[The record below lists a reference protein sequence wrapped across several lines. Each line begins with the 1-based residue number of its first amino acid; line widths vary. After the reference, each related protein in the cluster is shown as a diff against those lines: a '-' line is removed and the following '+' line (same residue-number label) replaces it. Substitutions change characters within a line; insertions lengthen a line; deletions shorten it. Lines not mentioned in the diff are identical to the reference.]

1 MQLGDRIRIR
11 RFLRPAITATIDYLS
26 GESAAH
32 PEFEAEGLIAFAIR
46 SPSNRYIAW
55 MRLPGQRLT
64 RKFELLSRGIS
75 EKPIA
80 PRDEVL

>member
-26 GESAAH
+26 GESAAY
-32 PEFEAEGLIAFAIR
+32 PEFEVEGLIAFAIR
-46 SPSNRYIAW
+46 SSSNRYVAW
-55 MRLPGQRLT
+55 MRSPGHRLT
-64 RKFELLSRGIS
+64 RKFELISRGTS

-80 PRDEVL
+80 PRDKVL